1 MWSLHV
7 ARQRIAREDVLLFM
21 NAARA
26 GTAQE
31 EFYEGEG
38 AQSLSLDFLHEYML
52 VNYHELYART
62 LVMGLNHYNAG
73 LVVGCLL
80 SAGAPE
86 DVSEREVEAGLIAWA
101 LESLPAPQ
109 AYKALRRL
117 RQWGVN
123 NARARQAIWHY
134 LAERPDLPFHVIK
147 YRGHIKALARHAHLR
162 FGEETMRL
170 LFKGVEKGGRFK
182 EPIYEQFRRAHYSDD
197 ALLELPW
204 TVAEGL
210 AASRG
215 VGRARLLEEVS
226 RRGGMTRRERERVQD
241 ESAREGVEVEVD
253 WGKASLMRLCTYIL
267 GMGLA
272 ERRERADELEEAWLV
287 AGRREWS
294 RHAVALKPGP
304 VALVVD
310 RSYSSGSSR
319 ARRNQPLA
327 LGLAL
332 CGMLKASGRPF
343 ETFWSLADECVERPI
358 MVTAKGQS
366 GLARPLLQALGW
378 GASTVIIVSD
388 GYEND
393 PPGGVAAVLS
403 RFWAD
408 VPAAQDVEL
417 LHLNPVMSAA
427 QYQPKPLAQGLITL
441 GIREAKELGVLL
453 ALARYVSGAA
463 ELKQLRAL
471 LDERVALLLA
481 PMAERL
487 SAQRRS
493 KVLGP

>member
-38 AQSLSLDFLHEYML
+38 EQALSLDFLHEYML
-52 VNYHELYART
+52 VNYRELYART
-62 LVMGLNHYNAG
+62 LVMGLNHYNTG

-80 SAGAPE
+80 SAGAPQLE
-86 DVSEREVEAGLIAWA
+86 SEREVEAGLIAAA

-117 RQWGVN
+117 RHWGVN
-123 NARARQAIWHY
+123 NARTRRAILHY
-134 LAERPDLPFHVIK
+134 LAHREDLPFHVIK

-162 FGEETMRL
+162 FGAQTERV
-170 LFKGVEKGGRFK
+170 LFKGVEKGGRFE

-197 ALLELPW
+197 ALLGLPL

-215 VGRARLLEEVS
+215 VGRSRLLEEVAQ
-226 RRGGMTRRERERVQD
+226 RGGMTRRERERVQQ
-241 ESAREGVEVEVD
+241 ESGRVGAQVEVD
-253 WGKASLMRLCTYIL
+253 WSRASLMRLCTYIL
-267 GMGLA
+267 GLSMA
-272 ERRERADELEEAWLV
+272 ERRERVEELEEAWLE

-294 RHAVALKPGP
+294 RHEASFKAGP

-332 CGMLKASGRPF
+332 SGMLKACGQPF
-343 ETFWSLADECVERPI
+343 ETFWSLEDASVERPI
-358 MVTAKGQS
+358 LVTAKGQS
-366 GLARPLLQALGW
+366 GLARPLLRALGW
-378 GASTVIIVSD
+378 GAKTVIIVSD

-393 PPGGVAAVLS
+393 PPGGVAAILS

-408 VPAAQDVEL
+408 VPGAQEVEL
-417 LHLNPVMSAA
+417 VHLNPVMSAA
-427 QYQPKPLAQGLITL
+427 QYQPKPLAKGLITL
-441 GIREAKELGVLL
+441 GVREAKELGVLL
-453 ALARYVSGAA
+453 ALSRYISGVG
-463 ELKQLRAL
+463 ELKELRAL
-471 LDERVALLLA
+471 LDARVAAMSWRGLDGLNGV
-481 PMAERL
+481 
-487 SAQRRS
+487 SGS